1 MTTKSFEFESVFE
14 RKFWTT
20 LRSLKQTKKAFWL
33 LLLRRNQ
40 PEHALFVII
49 DVKWQSKQN
58 LSVLSVA
65 NISFYAQHCLNTQK
79 MFQVFCEDAWFVFF
93 RIRGSHTVC
102 TEWWQNEIAC
112 ANAGKCAT
120 FILLTHICLFLHM
133 YVCIF
138 SIWLLFFYYCIKA
151 LERMWSKES
160 SSIDCSIVLYL
171 LCTSSVLFFLN
182 MLQMISRECTD
193 DITIAK
199 LNVQYLL
206 MIM

>member
-1 MTTKSFEFESVFE
+1 MFCLWQTFHFTHNTVWTHRKCFGSFV
-14 RKFWTT
+14 RTHD
-20 LRSLKQTKKAFWL
+20 L
-33 LLLRRNQ
+33 
-40 PEHALFVII
+40 
-49 DVKWQSKQN
+49 
-58 LSVLSVA
+58 
-65 NISFYAQHCLNTQK
+65 C
-79 MFQVFCEDAWFVFF
+79 FF

-102 TEWWQNEIAC
+102 TEWWQNEIMC

-151 LERMWSKES
+151 LERMWSKGS

-171 LCTSSVLFFLN
+171 LCTLSVSFFMN

-199 LNVQYLL
+199 LNVPADDNVDDEFHYNNKL
-206 MIM
+206 